1 MKKFGIV
8 IAIVAIL
15 VIWGVSKYN
24 GLVKIDEDV
33 KKGWSFV
40 QTQYQRRA
48 DLYKSQVDVVKGAAK
63 NEKDILIGVTRARA
77 GIDDAKKGIDNA
89 KTPAELD
96 KYMAQAEQAAL
107 NLNIQIEAYPT
118 ITSTAAFIKFQDEIS
133 GTENRIST
141 ARDGY
146 NVVVT
151 KYNKQVR
158 TIPTNLFA
166 SLFGF
171 DVKEQFEA
179 KEGSEDVPDDT
190 SKLSE

>member
-141 ARDGY
+141 ARDDY

>member
-1 MKKFGIV
+1 MKKIGI
-8 IAIVAIL
+8 ILAIVAVL

-24 GLVKIDEDV
+24 GLVKVDEDV

-141 ARDGY
+141 ARDDY
-146 NVVVT
+146 NNIVT
-151 KYNKQVR
+151 VYNKQVR
-158 TIPTNLFA
+158 TVPTNLFA
-166 SLFGF
+166 NIFGF

-179 KEGSEDVPDDT
+179 KEGTDDVPEDT

>member
-8 IAIVAIL
+8 IAIVTIL

-141 ARDGY
+141 ARDDY

>member
-1 MKKFGIV
+1 MKKFGIL
-8 IAIVAIL
+8 IAIVAVL
-15 VIWGVSKYN
+15 AIWGISKYN

-33 KKGWSFV
+33 KKGWSAV

-48 DLYKSQVDVVKGAAK
+48 DLYKSQVDVVKGAAQ

-118 ITSTAAFIKFQDEIS
+118 ITSNAAYIKFQDEIS

-141 ARDGY
+141 ARDDY
-146 NVVVT
+146 NAIVT

-158 TIPTNLFA
+158 TVPTNLFA
-166 SLFGF
+166 SIFGF

-179 KEGSEDVPDDT
+179 KEGTDEVPDDT
-190 SKLSE
+190 SKLTE

>member
-1 MKKFGIV
+1 MKKIGI
-8 IAIVAIL
+8 ILAIVAVL

-24 GLVKIDEDV
+24 GLVKVDEDV

-141 ARDGY
+141 ARDDY
-146 NVVVT
+146 NNIVT
-151 KYNKQVR
+151 VYNKQVR
-158 TIPTNLFA
+158 TVPTNLFA
-166 SLFGF
+166 NIFGF

-179 KEGSEDVPDDT
+179 KEGTDDVPEDT
-190 SKLSE
+190 SILSE